1 MSVSVKKSAV
11 LDVRHIKTLRSLPM
25 LSQDTIDVIKSTIPL
40 LEEHG
45 DAITQTFYKRMFER
59 NPQLK
64 NIFNMTNQATGDQ
77 PRSLRESVVAYAAN
91 IDNLAALV
99 PAVKRI
105 AHKHTS
111 LGVQANMYPIVGE
124 NLLAAIQDV
133 LSLPD
138 EHAALTAWGEAYGA
152 LADILIGA
160 EAELYTESDKKEG
173 GWKGFREFYIDRIV
187 EETPEVKSFYL
198 RPLDLA
204 DLPDFEAGQFVGVRV
219 RPDGSEFY
227 SIRQYTLS
235 STDHAETFRIS
246 VKAAPDGSV
255 SNYLHSLKV
264 GESVSLQPPFGV
276 FTLANN
282 KTNKVLLA
290 GGIGMTPMMSLLQ
303 GALANA
309 TENTTQADNILF
321 VQCDKDEAHQVFKNE
336 MATLKDTHGFAHK
349 LAFDSSDQGDHQGL
363 INKDIIQTW
372 LAEQGFS
379 ADNTEVYFCG
389 PRPFMK
395 AANDIFTEL
404 GFSAED
410 IHYEVFGPTTAL

>member
-1 MSVSVKKSAV
+1 M
-11 LDVRHIKTLRSLPM
+11 TPE
-25 LSQDTIDVIKSTIPL
+25 TIAVIKSTIPL

-45 DAITQTFYKRMFER
+45 EAITKTFYQRMFKH

-77 PRSLRESVVAYAAN
+77 PRSLRESVIAYAEN
-91 IDNLAALV
+91 IDNLPALV

-124 NLLAAIQDV
+124 NLLVAIQEV
-133 LSLPD
+133 LGLPD
-138 EHAALTAWGEAYGA
+138 DHVALSAWAEAYGA
-152 LADILIGA
+152 LADILIDA
-160 EAELYTESDKKEG
+160 EAEVYRYSDQQPG
-173 GWKGFREFYIDRIV
+173 GWKGFREFYIERIV
-187 EETPEVKSFYL
+187 DETPDVKSFYL

-246 VKAAPDGSV
+246 VKAMPEGSV
-255 SNYLHSLKV
+255 SNYLHTCHV
-264 GESVSLQPPFGV
+264 GDSVSLQPPFGV

-282 KTNKVLLA
+282 KPKKVLLA
-290 GGIGMTPMMSLLQ
+290 GGIGITPMMTLLKASIEQ
-303 GALANA
+303 G
-309 TENTTQADNILF
+309 TTASDLLF
-321 VQCDKDEAHQVFKNE
+321 IQCDKDEQHLVFKE
-336 MATLKDTHGFAHK
+336 DLETLNNAHGFAHK
-349 LAFDSSDQGDHQGL
+349 LVFDNSDKGDLQGF
-363 INKDIIQTW
+363 ISKEAIQSW
-372 LAEQGFS
+372 LTEQGFS
-379 ADNTEVYFCG
+379 ADNAEVYFCG

-395 AANDIFTEL
+395 VANDIFTDI
-404 GFSAED
+404 GFDVSD